1 MPTSPLRIL
10 IAENQYL
17 IAMEVERILCEMIAC
32 EVTITPLLRMEQDLS
47 ATAYDVVILDAAGSD
62 EINMARAEAI
72 RATGAE
78 PVFLSSYGYHP
89 GQNTGASSYPI
100 VAKPPL
106 PEPLAA
112 AVEQAASRRG
122 SDGKGFLDNR

>member
-1 MPTSPLRIL
+1 MPASPLRIL

-17 IAMEVERILCEMIAC
+17 IAMEVERMLCEMIAC
-32 EVTITPLLRMEQDLS
+32 EVTISPLPRWEQELS
-47 ATAYDVVILDAAGSD
+47 STSFDVVILDAAGSD
-62 EINMARAEAI
+62 EVNLSRAELI

-78 PVFLSSYGYHP
+78 PVFLSSYGDFH
-89 GQNTGASSYPI
+89 GQSASDSSYPI

-112 AVEQAASRRG
+112 AVELAASRRG
-122 SDGKGFLDNR
+122 SDGKGLLDNR